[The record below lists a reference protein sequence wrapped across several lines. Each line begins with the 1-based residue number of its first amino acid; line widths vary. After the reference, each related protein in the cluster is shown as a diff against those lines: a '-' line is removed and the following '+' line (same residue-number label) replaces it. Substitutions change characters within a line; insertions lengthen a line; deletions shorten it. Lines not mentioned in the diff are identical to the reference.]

1 MQLAAALQPS
11 LYQAHTSDVVLS
23 HTFLKSPA
31 LLFFPSAHKRG
42 RLLGAAAGLWPPPA
56 PGGSSFRAPVQVLRK
71 SRASLFAWTPVS
83 FASRHKPHRAAQP
96 NLEVDGVDT
105 VTAQMP
111 VQSRTVE
118 PCVTIFKH
126 SWTGE
131 APVPVFGAFFCSDS
145 TRCSPKR
152 PRSCRLRLRRAFVG
166 PHETCHRQER
176 RALTRQSAA

>member
-11 LYQAHTSDVVLS
+11 LNQAHTSDVVLS

-42 RLLGAAAGLWPPPA
+42 RLLGAAGGLWPPPA
-56 PGGSSFRAPVQVLRK
+56 PGGSSFRAPVHVLRK

-83 FASRHKPHRAAQP
+83 FASRHKPRRAAQP

-126 SWTGE
+126 SWTGQLQ
-131 APVPVFGAFFCSDS
+131 C
-145 TRCSPKR
+145 
-152 PRSCRLRLRRAFVG
+152 RSSALFLLRLNPVLPEA
-166 PHETCHRQER
+166 TSK
-176 RALTRQSAA
+176 LSAASPPGLRWPS